1 MLRVKAF
8 QAALL
13 ATALSGLVSPAGAAG
28 RADAIGL
35 GNLGTAASGIGFS
48 SASALNGA
56 GQVAGFSSY
65 YVGGT
70 PLGSRAFLW
79 SNGTMTNL
87 GSLGTAASGNGFS
100 SASALNG
107 AGQVAG
113 WSSYYVGGSNRG
125 ERAFLWSNGTM
136 TNLGSL
142 GGSFSVASALNDS
155 GQVVGYSN
163 VAGNTAQHAFL
174 YNAGTMFD
182 LHAFLPR
189 GWTSSGANAI
199 NAWAQVSGSGV
210 HNGNNEAFLITLH
223 PDWQGGNGY
232 WDNPGTWNFGGLGA
246 MGFTPGLPHDV
257 SINPSGS
264 ATVTGSA
271 SALVNS
277 LKVGG
282 DNPGQIVTLNLNGG
296 SISSIAYTH
305 INSSGIV
312 SGNGRLEGN
321 VYVQP
326 GGQIRVNSGEYM
338 QITGGSLSNS
348 GSINVRALNG
358 TAALDVASF
367 AQNFGQINLQ
377 NANVAFLGGLSNKGS
392 INVTF
397 GNSAVYGSIT
407 NYGAGRIVLSG
418 RSNTTFYDSVEVQNG
433 AELRVSAGS
442 NAVFFGSVFQ
452 RTGSIFSGT
461 GNSQYEGGLF
471 VGGSPGFG
479 SNAGN
484 VTFGSGNLYLEDI
497 GGINPCDAV
506 SCIEGALTQNSSYTR
521 YVVGGKLSFGGT
533 LKLVS
538 WNGFVAQAG
547 QGFSIFGWGSTAGQ
561 FGSIDSSQLLL
572 APGTR
577 LDTSRLYTDGVLSV
591 TAVPELE
598 NYVLMLTGLCMI
610 VIMVRRNR
618 KAYPVSV

>member
-35 GNLGTAASGIGFS
+35 GNLGTNANGSGFS

-56 GQVAGFSSY
+56 GQVAGQSSY

-70 PLGSRAFLW
+70 NQGSRAFLW

-87 GSLGTAASGNGFS
+87 GSLGGS
-100 SASALNG
+100 S
-107 AGQVAG
+107 
-113 WSSYYVGGSNRG
+113 
-125 ERAFLWSNGTM
+125 
-136 TNLGSL
+136 
-142 GGSFSVASALNDS
+142 SVAIALNDS
-155 GQVVGYSN
+155 GQVVGNSS
-163 VAGNTAQHAFL
+163 VAGNATQHAFL

-182 LHAFLPR
+182 LHAFLPT
-189 GWTSSGANAI
+189 GWTFSNANAI
-199 NAWAQVSGSGV
+199 NAWAQVAGYGA
-210 HNGNNEAFLITLH
+210 HNGNAEVFLITLH
-223 PDWQGGNGY
+223 PDWQGGNGN

-296 SISSIAYTH
+296 STSSIAYTQ
-305 INSSGIV
+305 INGSGIV
-312 SGNGRLEGN
+312 SGNGRLDGN
-321 VYVQP
+321 VVVQP

-377 NANVAFLGGLSNKGS
+377 NANVAFLGGLSNQGS

-397 GNSAVYGSIT
+397 GNSAVYGNIKNS
-407 NYGAGRIVLSG
+407 GGGRIVLSG
-418 RSNTTFYDSVEVQNG
+418 NSNTTFYDSVDVQNG

-442 NAVFFGSVFQ
+442 NAVFFGSVLQ

-484 VTFGSGNLYLEDI
+484 VTFGSGNLYLEEI

-506 SCIEGALTQNSSYTR
+506 SCMEGALTQNSSYTR
-521 YVVGGKLSFGGT
+521 YVVGGNLSFGGT
-533 LKLVS
+533 LRLVS

-547 QGFSIFGWGSTAGQ
+547 QSFSIFGWGSTAGQ
-561 FGSIDSSQLLL
+561 FGTIDSSQLLL
-572 APGTR
+572 APGTQ
-577 LDTSRLYTDGVLSV
+577 LDASHLYTDGVLSV

-618 KAYPVSV
+618 KA